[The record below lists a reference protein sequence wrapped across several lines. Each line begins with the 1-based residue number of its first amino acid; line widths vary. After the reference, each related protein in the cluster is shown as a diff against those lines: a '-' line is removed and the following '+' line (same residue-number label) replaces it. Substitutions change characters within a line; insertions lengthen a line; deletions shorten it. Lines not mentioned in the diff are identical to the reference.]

1 MSQKDLEAELL
12 KALMV
17 TYATAMIVARDVEGE
32 TYTDDELKAR
42 IRVVKEAL
50 S

>member
-1 MSQKDLEAELL
+1 MSRDLEAELL

-17 TYATAMIVARDVEGE
+17 TYATAQIVAATTHVETSNE
-32 TYTDDELKAR
+32 TLVAR
-42 IRVVKEAL
+42 IHAVKEAL